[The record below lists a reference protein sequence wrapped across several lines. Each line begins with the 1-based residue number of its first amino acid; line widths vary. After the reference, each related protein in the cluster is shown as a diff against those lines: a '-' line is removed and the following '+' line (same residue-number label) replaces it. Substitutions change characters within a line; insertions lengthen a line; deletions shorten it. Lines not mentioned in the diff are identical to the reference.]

1 MRMNGDPAAAT
12 SVPQSVVDQGAVDQG
27 ATAAPQSSAPPA
39 AAPPVAPAAHQ
50 PSFWDKFAAIASTV
64 GVNVLLFTPLAPIA
78 AIVAAGIAEAQKI
91 PGATGAEKLQHVAV
105 IIQEGVLA
113 TNTQAGRQVLDPQL
127 VSDTYVSAVNTA
139 VAAIKLVHGATPA
152 ASQDVAR
159 AAVDSMVAK
168 VLPGTAEAL
177 QAPPVTTRGPL
188 ASRTATSTSRTPS
201 GFSS

>member
-12 SVPQSVVDQGAVDQG
+12 SVPQSVVDQGAM
-27 ATAAPQSSAPPA
+27 AASSAPPA
-39 AAPPVAPAAHQ
+39 ATPAVTPPASLAHQ

-91 PGATGAEKLQHVAV
+91 PGATGQEKLQHVAV

-177 QAPPVTTRGPL
+177 QPPPVTTRGPL
-188 ASRTATSTSRTPS
+188 ASRTAS